1 MSDLTLTATIETE
14 EPVGEE
20 DVRMALARALNEKFD
35 KFAFNKQDPHRFS
48 CRVKTKLFNPIVSL
62 KGIIQTQIKE
72 NRAKVLINASVNVN
86 GWFWITIL
94 FSLFFW
100 PLFIVD
106 YWMYATQKNDS
117 YEALRQALNQ
127 VEFNLGGGKKED
139 DF

>member
-35 KFAFNKQDPHRFS
+35 KFAFNKQDPQSFS